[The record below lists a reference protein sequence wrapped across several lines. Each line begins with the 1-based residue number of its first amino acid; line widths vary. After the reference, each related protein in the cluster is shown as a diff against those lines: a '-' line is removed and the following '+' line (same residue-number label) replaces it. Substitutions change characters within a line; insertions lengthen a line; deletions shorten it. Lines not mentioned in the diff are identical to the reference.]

1 MSYTFDELIEA
12 ANITDVERHA
22 RFQYSVLDVEF
33 EDDEAGEA
41 FDNLSE
47 EERERFFEILSEN
60 YSEESRERDV

>member
-12 ANITDVERHA
+12 ANITDTEKHA

-33 EDDEAGEA
+33 NDPAEQEA

-47 EERERFFEILSEN
+47 EDKVRFFEILSER

>member
-47 EERERFFEILSEN
+47 EERERFFEILSER
-60 YSEESRERDV
+60 YSEASRERDV

>member
-12 ANITDVERHA
+12 ANITDTEKHA

-33 EDDEAGEA
+33 NDPAEQEA

-47 EERERFFEILSEN
+47 EDKVRFFDILSER
-60 YSEESRERDV
+60 YSEASRERDV